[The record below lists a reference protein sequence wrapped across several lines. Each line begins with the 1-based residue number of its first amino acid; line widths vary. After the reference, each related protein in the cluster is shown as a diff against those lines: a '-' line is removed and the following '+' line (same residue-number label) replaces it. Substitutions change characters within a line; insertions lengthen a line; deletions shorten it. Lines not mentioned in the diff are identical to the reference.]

1 MAVPKAFFIRSAIAI
16 AVVFAVSWIV
26 VLMIRQE
33 AIVVVA
39 KRDRAI
45 NAVPA
50 SLTVVA
56 ERSLEVRAE
65 VGGRVIKSHM
75 ELSADV
81 KAGGLLVEIDPTDLN
96 LEIEQLRTDYEAAKK
111 RIEIGSATTFE
122 LINATEQLE
131 IAERRFNQG
140 GLTAADL
147 ERARRAVRQIE
158 QRLELEEVANLQSLS
173 RFETELKVKERR
185 REKMKVR
192 SPVEGVIS
200 AVHTIEGD
208 LIGDN
213 TPVATILAE
222 SRIVEAK
229 ISEENFAGIQVG
241 QKATARFLGYNDAL
255 YPARVEKILPSA
267 DPLTQRYVAHLSVEL
282 DTRLLVPGIT
292 GEANIV
298 IDARDNAIIIPTRAV
313 FGNNVFVVK
322 DGKVELRT
330 VRLGFTSMNVVE
342 VLDGV
347 EEGEQVIVEDLDLF
361 RDGDNVSVSEINS

>member
-1 MAVPKAFFIRSAIAI
+1 MAAPKAIIIRLAIALALI
-16 AVVFAVSWIV
+16 VGVSWIV
-26 VLMIRQE
+26 MQMIRQD
-33 AIVVVA
+33 AVVVA
-39 KRDRAI
+39 AKRERAI

-75 ELSADV
+75 ELSATV
-81 KAGGLLVEIDPTDLN
+81 KQGGLLVEIDPTDLN
-96 LEIEQLRTDYEAAKK
+96 LEIEQLRADYEAAKR

-131 IAERRFNQG
+131 TAERRFQQG
-140 GLTAADL
+140 GLTAAEL

-158 QRLELEEVANLQSLS
+158 QRLELEEVANQQALS
-173 RFETELKVKERR
+173 RFENELKVKERR
-185 REKMKVR
+185 IEKMQVR

-208 LIGDN
+208 LIGGN
-213 TPVATILAE
+213 SPVATILAD

-229 ISEENFAGIQVG
+229 ISEENFSGIRVG
-241 QKATARFLGYNDAL
+241 QKATARFLGYNDTL

-267 DPLTQRYVAHLSVEL
+267 DPLTQRYIVHLSVEL

-298 IDARDNAIIIPTRAV
+298 LDARDDAIVVPRRAV
-313 FGNNVFVVK
+313 FGRNVFVVK
-322 DGKVELRT
+322 DGVVELRT
-330 VRLGFTSMNVVE
+330 VVLGFGSLNKVE
-342 VLDGV
+342 VLEGV
-347 EEGEQVIVEDLDLF
+347 QEGELVIVENIDLY
-361 RDGDNVSVSEINS
+361 RAGDRVSVSEVTS